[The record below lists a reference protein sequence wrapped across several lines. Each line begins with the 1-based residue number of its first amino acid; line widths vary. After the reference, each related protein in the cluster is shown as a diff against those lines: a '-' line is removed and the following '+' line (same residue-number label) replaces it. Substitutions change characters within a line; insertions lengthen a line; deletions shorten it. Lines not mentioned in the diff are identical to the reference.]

1 LVKCTGTYLDYNNIN
16 ILITWCLW
24 SSEHPLNLLHL
35 NFRLR
40 LYVIYHICKIWTTL
54 KCAMHG
60 VQSAIWCINRSILSI
75 LTRTNYFTNLLLV
88 FLSINKLT
96 KYYKINNM
104 HFMNMII
111 LSDFTQVLNINRK
124 HYTQNDYF
132 SKHV

>member
-1 LVKCTGTYLDYNNIN
+1 
-16 ILITWCLW
+16 
-24 SSEHPLNLLHL
+24 
-35 NFRLR
+35 
-40 LYVIYHICKIWTTL
+40 
-54 KCAMHG
+54 MHG

>member
-1 LVKCTGTYLDYNNIN
+1 
-16 ILITWCLW
+16 
-24 SSEHPLNLLHL
+24 
-35 NFRLR
+35 
-40 LYVIYHICKIWTTL
+40 
-54 KCAMHG
+54 MHG

-75 LTRTNYFTNLLLV
+75 LTCTNYFTNLLLV

-132 SKHV
+132 SRHV